1 MQPNPPL
8 PEFARGFQDWLAEN
22 AAALAH
28 LKQLPRL
35 YDDRIA
41 PLRELQAALFDAGW
55 ARVGWSQALG
65 GLGGSALHRAALID
79 ILQENGYPPRHLF
92 EHLEILP
99 PALEQFAG
107 SKLIEQV
114 FLPSLRGDVLWCQG
128 FSEPTAGSDLAALK
142 TTATRVEGGYRLDGH
157 KIWTSWAKWATHLL
171 LLARTGTPEDRHRGL
186 SAFVIRTDAP
196 GVEVGP
202 IRQANSHDELAEVFL
217 DGAVVADDQRIGDEG
232 QGWAVAMKILAGERG
247 SYAWLRQCE
256 MLPRLERLAGTPGA
270 EAHAGVL
277 GGSLVDLLALRARSR
292 AVLEIIADGG
302 APGPESSVSK
312 VLVIDT
318 EQHFYETAREVL
330 SPGLDL
336 GTADDVLRWQDQYL
350 YSRASSVYGGS
361 REIQLNVI
369 AKLLVSRGGAEID
382 EDEERATVRES
393 IGEAIEQSDDG
404 NQALDGLDWWTY
416 AAAPEDELGRAAF
429 AAWFEEQ
436 GRTLV
441 TSSALAAVRS
451 AAAADALAAEPGE
464 VAVVV
469 REQDDAVLV
478 YGVGERT
485 KWLVSPSTDRAA
497 RARGEVRVREA
508 AGLVPR
514 ASQAFD
520 ASFVEGFETPA
531 GAERALTLDAA
542 ADARAESL
550 ARIAAAHEI
559 LGAARALL
567 ILAIEHA
574 NERQQFGQPIAGFQ
588 AIQHLLSESQ
598 VDVSALAELC
608 RAALEEW
615 SAGDASELAKAA
627 KALAG
632 RAGLAVAQRALQ
644 CFGAIGFTD
653 EHDHHRY
660 SRRIHTLDAI
670 LGSHYA
676 LRRELGAALVESGHA
691 PRGLRVW
698 RSV

>member
-1 MQPNPPL
+1 MIQPNPPL
-8 PEFARGFQDWLAEN
+8 SEFALGLQDWLDEN
-22 AAALAH
+22 ASALSH
-28 LKQLPRL
+28 LKQLPRRF
-35 YDDRIA
+35 DDRIA

-55 ARVGWSQALG
+55 ARVGWSEALG
-65 GLGGSALHRAALID
+65 GLGGNALHRAALID
-79 ILQENGYPPRHLF
+79 LLQLNGYPPRHLF

-99 PALEQFAG
+99 PALEKFAG
-107 SKLIEQV
+107 TKLIEQV

-186 SAFVIRTDAP
+186 SAFVIEIDSP
-196 GVEVGP
+196 GLEVGP
-202 IRQANSHDELAEVFL
+202 IRQSNGHDELAEVFL
-217 DGAVVADDQRIGDEG
+217 DGAVVPDEQRVGDEG

-256 MLPRLERLAGTPGA
+256 MLPRLERLAATPGA
-270 EAHAGVL
+270 ETHAGVI

-318 EQHFYETAREVL
+318 EQRFYSTAREVL

-336 GTADDVLRWQDQYL
+336 GTADDVSRWQEQYL

-393 IGEAIEQSDDG
+393 IAEAIDQSDDG

-416 AAAPEDELGRAAF
+416 AAAPEDALGRAAF
-429 AAWFEEQ
+429 GAWFEEQ
-436 GRTLV
+436 GRTLAI
-441 TSSALAAVRS
+441 SSALAAVRG
-451 AAAADALAAEPGE
+451 AAAAETLAVSPAE
-464 VAVVV
+464 VALVVS
-469 REQDDAVLV
+469 EQDDGILV
-478 YGVGERT
+478 CGAGERT
-485 KWLVSPSTDRAA
+485 RWLVSPGREH
-497 RARGEVRVREA
+497 GEFRVREA
-508 AGLVPR
+508 AGLTIGETG
-514 ASQAFD
+514 ALD
-520 ASFVEGFETPA
+520 ASLVARIDAPA
-531 GAERALTLDAA
+531 GGERVIALDAA
-542 ADARAESL
+542 ADARGEAL

-567 ILAIEHA
+567 IHAIEHA

-598 VDVSALAELC
+598 VDISALAELC
-608 RAALEEW
+608 QTALEEW
-615 SAGDASELAKAA
+615 SAGDASALAKAA

-632 RAGLAVAQRALQ
+632 RAGIDVAQRALQ
-644 CFGAIGFTD
+644 CFGAIGFTE
-653 EHDHHRY
+653 EHAHHLY
-660 SRRIHTLDAI
+660 LRRIHTLDGI
-670 LGSHYA
+670 LGSQFA
-676 LRRELGAALVESGHA
+676 LRRELGASLIESGRA